1 MKAFRFRKA
10 LDASPLP
17 LLFLVALP
25 AAAAAE
31 DGVPVPNRAP
41 LEEAPFIALD
51 LGSIRARG
59 WLENQLRL
67 QADGLTGHAEEVI
80 PELGPDSGWR
90 GGNGE
95 AWEKGPYYLRGLVS
109 LAYVKDDPKLK
120 KQAQAWIDSLLD
132 TQGDDGR
139 LGPKSNNDWWPRM
152 VITWTLRDYQ
162 EATRDPR
169 VIPALMKYAR
179 YMHANLKDKP
189 LEEWAKARAGDQI
202 DTLYWLYNRTGE
214 TFLLEVVDMLRVQ
227 ANHWN
232 TFFTTLQG
240 SSGDFR
246 IDHGVNVSQAMKF
259 PVMVSQ
265 RGGNIEEKTIFAEG
279 WNNLM
284 AKHGLGVGM
293 WSGTEPL
300 AGRSTTQGI
309 EMCSIVEQMLSSEVA
324 LEALG
329 DPAIGDD
336 LERIAFNLLPGGTT
350 KDFKQFQYYTL
361 PNAPV
366 ARPNKKGTLPFR
378 DDHGDDLLVS
388 PHSGFHCCCYNLHM
402 GWPKYVQ
409 HTWMATADD
418 GIAAVA
424 YGPTEVT
431 VKLKGTPVTI
441 TEETDYPFAD
451 LLRFTVNP
459 AKPTAFPFKLRVP
472 RWAVNPRVA
481 VNGEML
487 ANVKAGE
494 FLSIDR
500 TWKAGDKVTVE
511 FPADLE
517 TKNTLRGSA
526 TLWRGP
532 LVFSLRIGEKVDT
545 VNKIA
550 PGFDEVEFTPTTPW
564 NYALD
569 IDRANPAADVKIG
582 RAKMPENPW
591 KPGTTPITLTVPAK
605 RVPGWG
611 LVRGERMADEVPG
624 SPVKSTEPVE
634 QVTLVPF
641 GAQTLRI
648 TSFPLLRGE
657 AMPDP
662 GITTSFRGDGV
673 ELESLVNATMPKSSL
688 GAGIPRATFWS
699 HTGTRE
705 WVEWTFPKAG
715 KVSGVSVYWFDDTE
729 TNGKCRVPESLNVS
743 YRENGKWK
751 PIANPRDSGLEKN
764 QLNTIRFDPVD
775 TTSLRLEIKL
785 QDGFS
790 GGVLKLG
797 KQ

>member
-1 MKAFRFRKA
+1 M
-10 LDASPLP
+10 
-17 LLFLVALP
+17 LLLAALP
-25 AAAAAE
+25 ALAAPE
-31 DGVPVPNRAP
+31 ERLPVPNRDP
-41 LEEAPFIALD
+41 LEAAPFIALD
-51 LGSIRARG
+51 MGSIKARG
-59 WLENQLRL
+59 WLENQLQL
-67 QADGLTGHAEEVI
+67 QAEGLTGHAEEVI

-95 AWEKGPYYLRGLVS
+95 AWEKGPYFLRGLVS

-120 KQAQAWIDSLLD
+120 KQALAWIDSLLN
-132 TQGDDGR
+132 TQGEDGR

-179 YMHANLKDKP
+179 YMHANLKAKP

-214 TFLLEVVDMLRVQ
+214 AFLLEVVDLLCDQ
-227 ANHWN
+227 ANDWN
-232 TFFTTLQG
+232 KFFTTLHG
-240 SSGDFR
+240 STGDFR
-246 IDHGVNVSQAMKF
+246 IEHGVNVSQAMKF
-259 PVMVSQ
+259 PVLVSQ
-265 RGGNIEEKTIFAEG
+265 RGGDLEDKGIFAEG
-279 WNNLM
+279 WKNLT

-324 LEALG
+324 VEALG
-329 DPAIGDD
+329 DPEIGDD

-361 PNAPV
+361 PNVPV
-366 ARPNKKGTLPFR
+366 ARSNKKGVMPFG

-409 HTWMATADD
+409 HSWMATEDG

-431 VKLKGTPVTI
+431 VKLKGTAVTI
-441 TEETDYPFAD
+441 TEDTEYPFAD
-451 LLRFTVNP
+451 VLRFTVNP
-459 AKPTAFPFKLRVP
+459 AKAAAFPFKLRIP
-472 RWAVNPRVA
+472 RWSVNPRVA
-481 VNGEML
+481 VNGEMV

-494 FLSIDR
+494 FLTLAR

-511 FPADLE
+511 FPPELE

-532 LVFSLRIGEKVDT
+532 LVFSLRIGEKVET

-550 PGFDEVEFTPTTPW
+550 RGFDEVEYTPTTPW

-569 IDRANPAADVKIG
+569 IDRANPGANVKVNRAA
-582 RAKMPENPW
+582 MPKNPW
-591 KPGTTPITLTVPAK
+591 EPATTPITLTVPAK
-605 RVPGWG
+605 RVPSWG
-611 LVRGERMADEVPG
+611 LVRSDRMADEVPD
-624 SPVKSTEPVE
+624 SPVKSSEPVE
-634 QVTLVPF
+634 HVTLVPF

-648 TSFPLLRGE
+648 TSFPLLQGE
-657 AMPDP
+657 AIPDA
-662 GITTSFRGDGV
+662 GITTSFKGDGV
-673 ELESLVNATMPKSSL
+673 ELASLVGNAMPSSSL
-688 GAGIPRATFWS
+688 GAGIPRSTFWP
-699 HTGTRE
+699 HTSTRE
-705 WVEWTFPKAG
+705 WVEWTFPHAE
-715 KVSGVSVYWFDDTE
+715 KVSSVSVYWFDDTE
-729 TNGKCRVPESLNVS
+729 SQGKCRVPESLKVL
-743 YRENGKWK
+743 YRQNGEWK
-751 PIANPRDSGLEKN
+751 PVHKASGPGLEKDEWN
-764 QLNTIRFDPVD
+764 AVGFDAVD
-775 TTSLRLEIKL
+775 TPSLRLEITL

-790 GGVLKLG
+790 GGLLKLG
-797 KQ
+797 KE